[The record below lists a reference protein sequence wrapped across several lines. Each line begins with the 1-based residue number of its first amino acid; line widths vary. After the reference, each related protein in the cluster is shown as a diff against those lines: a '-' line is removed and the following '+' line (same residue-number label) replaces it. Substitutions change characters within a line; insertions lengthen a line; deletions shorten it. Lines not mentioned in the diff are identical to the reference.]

1 MRAAAAP
8 LRRSLLGA
16 VRLWGAGPRAARC
29 ARRASVR
36 VRAGRVARRRAATA
50 GCVRGRAGRNAVRG
64 LVSRRGLR
72 TIDVRLRRRVHRARF
87 RGSRAISYRG
97 RHAAV
102 IMTRARLTR
111 GTDDKGNYLGKQI
124 GHCAG
129 MNGAPLTRTPPRRS
143 WGRGPP
149 PPGWRRIQARRL
161 TCLTA
166 SYAAPTGRVPGLR
179 GAFIIAS
186 TPYSC
191 VGFGDQHRGIVV
203 LLK

>member
-1 MRAAAAP
+1 MRTMGVYS
-8 LRRSLLGA
+8 LRS
-16 VRLWGAGPRAARC
+16 

-36 VRAGRVARRRAATA
+36 VRAGRVARRRAATV

-102 IMTRARLTR
+102 IMTCARLTR
-111 GTDDKGNYLGKQI
+111 GTI
-124 GHCAG
+124 RATTW
-129 MNGAPLTRTPPRRS
+129 ASTRSLRRHE
-143 WGRGPP
+143 
-149 PPGWRRIQARRL
+149 RRPSYTLHARRRAGL
-161 TCLTA
+161 GAAGRHPWGGGESRPVGQRVFYVSSTA
-166 SYAAPTGRVPGLR
+166 SYAAPTGRVPCLR

-203 LLK
+203 LSSV